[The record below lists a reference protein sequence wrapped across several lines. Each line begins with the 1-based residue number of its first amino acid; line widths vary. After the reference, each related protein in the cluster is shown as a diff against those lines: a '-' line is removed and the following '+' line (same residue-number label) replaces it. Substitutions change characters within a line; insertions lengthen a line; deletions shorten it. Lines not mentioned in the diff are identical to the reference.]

1 MYKILFI
8 TLFYSFNSFAIGGK
22 LACLKKT
29 LAEKTGQVVDSVS
42 DAKNS
47 AVDAVSDQV
56 KQISEVEVSSKV
68 KDLKNRASVIM
79 DQIAENSKTAA
90 NNSGV
95 VTQIGGII
103 LSQPIKM
110 ERRHISEFRYK
121 HLGKNIFSNKIGFQ
135 LEQLFNSEDLR
146 SFCTA
151 G

>member
-1 MYKILFI
+1 MDNDGRFALFI
-8 TLFYSFNSFAIGGK
+8 PTQADV
-22 LACLKKT
+22 KT
-29 LAEKTGQVVDSVS
+29 LELRTFPRTIFNLKDKKMVTINVVNKLGGQREHFLRFRIYDISKQGLCLLVS
-42 DAKNS
+42 NQNKNL
-47 AVDAVSDQV
+47 
-56 KQISEVEVSSKV
+56 ISQSSE
-68 KDLKNRASVIM
+68 LY
-79 DQIAENSKTAA
+79 
-90 NNSGV
+90 